1 MYANCIKIGVCTH
14 KKTRVKRLVFFFCA
28 VHRDLRATAVARR
41 IYAQLGLRPTD
52 ASLWRVNSP
61 RFAITLVSLATS
73 LGRPQAKKKWKL
85 AEIAIKGLLAGVL
98 TLCCS

>member
-1 MYANCIKIGVCTH
+1 MQ
-14 KKTRVKRLVFFFCA
+14 L
-28 VHRDLRATAVARR
+28 VARR

-73 LGRPQAKKKWKL
+73 LESDIKKKHGQS
-85 AEIAIKGLLAGVL
+85 IRVFLLGG
-98 TLCCS
+98 TP